1 MKWLCQAPNAHESAR
16 LHFFVKKATVTLS
29 FKFSFK
35 FSFKTLHTDETP
47 LSVLHPMPLVRYI
60 SK

>member
-35 FSFKTLHTDETP
+35 TLHTDEAP